1 MKKDLK
7 YYRENAEEDYLTTP
21 ISVLRYIGMIESR
34 VNSQFAYAIL
44 FIFISFHVGV
54 FMGDKIKQERIE
66 NRAKTIEQSSFKTE
80 TITQQQ
86 LEYII
91 FNEIQE

>member
-44 FIFISFHVGV
+44 FIGISFYIGV

-66 NRAKTIEQSSFKTE
+66 NRAKTIKTE